1 MSTRWR
7 SVLRGGPSVPSRTVL
22 VTDAMAALGIE
33 GAEARLGD
41 LLVTV
46 DETGVRTPDGVL
58 AGSNLTL
65 DRAVRNLVEF
75 TGCTAA
81 EAVRTVTA
89 NPAAVLG
96 LTDRGV
102 IEVGRARRHRR
113 ARSRSA
119 RANDDDRRAGR
130 MEVVIT
136 ADAEA
141 AAELVAATIA
151 AVLTTR
157 PEPVL
162 GLATGSSPLAAYRLS
177 DRGPPTRRALGGPRQ
192 RGAARRVRRTRRRS
206 SRGVPDVHPARVRRP
221 HRSPE
226 SSDCSDPTCTPTI
239 WLRRAAATTA

>member
-1 MSTRWR
+1 MPWLHWGSK
-7 SVLRGGPSVPSRTVL
+7 GPKR
-22 VTDAMAALGIE
+22 
-33 GAEARLGD
+33 RLGD

-102 IEVGRARRHRR
+102 IEVG
-113 ARSRSA
+113 A
-119 RANDDDRRAGR
+119 RADIVVLDPDLARADDDDRRARR

-141 AAELVAATIA
+141 AAELVAATIG
-151 AVLTTR
+151 AVLTTGR
-157 PEPVL
+157 SRCS
-162 GLATGSSPLAAYRLS
+162 GSPRAVRRS
-177 DRGPPTRRALGGPRQ
+177 PPTG
-192 RGAARRVRRTRRRS
+192 
-206 SRGVPDVHPARVRRP
+206 
-221 HRSPE
+221 
-226 SSDCSDPTCTPTI
+226 C
-239 WLRRAAATTA
+239 